1 MYAYSGETAA
11 LGAALGWTIS
21 ALCWTAAGK
30 RIGSLAVNT
39 VRLVIALPLF
49 LIYGHFVL
57 GEAIPLSASLHAWLY
72 MGLSGVLG
80 FFLCDLFLFRAFLII
95 GPRLGLLILSLS
107 PLVSAVCGWWW
118 LDERLSPLDIAG
130 MLIALTGVAW
140 VVLEAPRSD
149 STAARTA
156 GSIPW
161 LGIALACAGMLAQ
174 GVSNVVAKNGLD
186 GMESPVAATQI
197 RLIAGLLCFLVLA
210 PLAGKHQDC
219 INTFKDRST
228 MIILTTGTIA
238 GPTIGV
244 ALLMYA
250 ITQIPT
256 GLAMTFT
263 SLSTVMIIP
272 LTAII
277 HKEKISGRAICG
289 AVVACTGSALLLL

>member
-30 RIGSLAVNT
+30 RIGSLVVNT
-39 VRLVIALPLF
+39 VRLVIALPFF
-49 LIYGHFVL
+49 LIYGHFIL

-80 FFLCDLFLFRAFLII
+80 FFLCDLCLFRSFLII

-130 MLIALTGVAW
+130 MFTALTGVAW
-140 VVLEAPRSD
+140 VVLETPRSD
-149 STAARTA
+149 SKTSRAD
-156 GSIPW
+156 GISW

-186 GMESPVAATQI
+186 GMASPVAATQI
-197 RLIAGLLCFLVLA
+197 RLMAGLLCFLVLA
-210 PLAGKHQDC
+210 LLAGKRKDC
-219 INTFKDRST
+219 INAFKDRST

-277 HKEKISGRAICG
+277 HKEKISRRAICG
-289 AVVACTGSALLLL
+289 ALVACTGSALLLL

>member
-30 RIGSLAVNT
+30 RIGSMVVNT
-39 VRLVIALPLF
+39 VRLAIALPFF
-49 LIYGHFVL
+49 LIYGYFIL

-80 FFLCDLFLFRAFLII
+80 FFICDLCLFRSFLII

-107 PLVSAVCGWWW
+107 PLVTAVCGWWW

-130 MLIALTGVAW
+130 MFTALTGVAW
-140 VVLEAPRSD
+140 VVLESPRSEPEKPR
-149 STAARTA
+149 AA
-156 GSIPW
+156 SIPW
-161 LGIALACAGMLAQ
+161 QGVALALTGTIAQ
-174 GVSNVVAKNGLD
+174 GVSNVVAKNGLE
-186 GMESPVAATQI
+186 GMASPVAATQI
-197 RLIAGLLCFLVLA
+197 RLIAGLLCFVILMPLV
-210 PLAGKHQDC
+210 GRHRDC

-244 ALLMYA
+244 VLLMYA

-272 LTAII
+272 LTAMI
-277 HKEKISGRAICG
+277 HKERISRRAIYG
-289 AVVACTGSALLLL
+289 ALVACTGSALLLL